1 MTDKPDENVEND
13 YEYSK
18 RTYYDLIE
26 KGQNALD
33 DMIDVARN
41 LEHPRAYEVLSG
53 MIKNVS
59 DVNDRLMDLNKKK
72 KDFYKNDIKQIEGN
86 TTNNNLFVGST
97 TDLQRMLKNVSDND
111 NVIDINE
118 RKPSDDENSLF
129 ISWQHKCKE
138 RWRCTKLDS
147 R

>member
-1 MTDKPDENVEND
+1 MTDKSDENVEND

-26 KGQNALD
+26 KGQGALD

-59 DVNDRLMDLNKKK
+59 DVNDKLMDLNKKK
-72 KDFYKNDIKQIEGN
+72 KDFYKSDTKQIEGT

-118 RKPSDDENSLF
+118 RKPSDDETS
-129 ISWQHKCKE
+129 
-138 RWRCTKLDS
+138 
-147 R
+147 

>member
-1 MTDKPDENVEND
+1 MEHKMENEKEENVEID

-33 DMIDVARN
+33 DMIEVARN
-41 LEHPRAYEVLSG
+41 LEHPRAFEVVSG

-59 DVNDRLMDLNKKK
+59 DVNDKLMDLNKKK
-72 KDFYKNDIKQIEGN
+72 KDYYKQEVKQLEGG

-97 TDLQRMLKNVSDND
+97 TDLQRMLKDVNNND
-111 NVIDINE
+111 NVINITD
-118 RKPSDDENSLF
+118 RKPKDDET
-129 ISWQHKCKE
+129 Q
-138 RWRCTKLDS
+138 
-147 R
+147 

>member
-97 TDLQRMLKNVSDND
+97 TDLQRMLKDVSDND

-118 RKPSDDENSLF
+118 RKPSDDENS
-129 ISWQHKCKE
+129 
-138 RWRCTKLDS
+138 
-147 R
+147 